1 MPKVKKIKS
10 KTKGEAEITGNK
22 HSPHHRAGVGAG
34 SPPSISGSCTS
45 ISGFSN
51 SPRNVWNITPPTD
64 QYQRPPLA
72 IRIIWQRISLISTIR
87 LNMKRI
93 MLSILSVLL
102 AVLLI
107 LVGIVWAWSPG
118 KIKPFLDETG
128 KLLPGSISEK
138 IFVDING
145 IKQGMFIRSKDAHKP
160 VLLYL
165 HGGMPDVFLT
175 QQYPTRLEDD
185 FTVVWW
191 EQRGAGLS
199 FQADM
204 PPETI
209 TPTQLVADI
218 IAVTNY
224 LRNRFGQDKIYLMG
238 HSGGTFI
245 GIQAAAKAPELYHAY
260 IGVAQVSNQLKSE
273 VRAYKY
279 MLERFQSEG
288 NKKMVQKLKA
298 APVTMATG
306 IPTAYLRLRDPA
318 MHRLGI
324 GTTHDMHSVITGI
337 FITSWQ
343 FQGYTIRE
351 KINLWRAKFNSGVSV
366 VWNTMVSADL
376 SKETPILDIPVY
388 FFHGIYDYTCSY
400 TEAKAYFEQLQAPVK
415 GFYTFEKSAHSPLFE
430 EPEKMQQIMREDV
443 LAGKN
448 KLSDK
453 INN

>member
-1 MPKVKKIKS
+1 
-10 KTKGEAEITGNK
+10 
-22 HSPHHRAGVGAG
+22 
-34 SPPSISGSCTS
+34 
-45 ISGFSN
+45 
-51 SPRNVWNITPPTD
+51 
-64 QYQRPPLA
+64 
-72 IRIIWQRISLISTIR
+72 
-87 LNMKRI
+87 
-93 MLSILSVLL
+93 MLSVLSVLL
-102 AVLLI
+102 LVLLI

-128 KLLPGSISEK
+128 KPLPGSMSEK

-145 IKQGMFIRSKDAHKP
+145 IPQGMFIRSKDAKKP

-165 HGGMPDVFLT
+165 HGGMPDIFLT

-199 FQADM
+199 FRTDM
-204 PPETI
+204 PLESI
-209 TPTQLVADI
+209 TPAQLVADV

-245 GIQAAAKAPELYHAY
+245 SIQAAAKAPELYHAY

-273 VRAYKY
+273 VRAYEY
-279 MLERFQSEG
+279 MLQRFQLEG
-288 NKKMVQKLKA
+288 NKKMAQKLKA

-306 IPTAYLRLRDPA
+306 IPNAYLRLRDAA
-318 MHRLGI
+318 MHNLGI
-324 GTTHDMHSVITGI
+324 GTTHDMNSVITGI
-337 FITSWQ
+337 FIPSWQ
-343 FQGYTIRE
+343 FRGYTIRE

-366 VWNTMVSADL
+366 VWNAMVSTDL
-376 SKETPILDIPVY
+376 SKEMPMLDIPVY

-415 GFYTFEKSAHSPLFE
+415 GFYSFEKSAHSPLFE
-430 EPEKMQQIMREDV
+430 EPEKMQQILREDV

-448 KLSDK
+448 KFSDK
-453 INN
+453 MNN